1 MDRKALTNSGHF
13 PTLIAAFLYFDVS
26 FMVWVLLGPL
36 APFISQELHLTP
48 AQKGLLTA
56 VPLLGGSLF
65 RPVLA
70 AIADRIGGRKT
81 GLFGMFITLLPLV
94 LCWHFAHQLWHYYA
108 AGFLL
113 GIAGASFGV
122 ALPLASRWYPP
133 EQQGLV
139 MGIAGAGNSGTV
151 LATLFAP
158 RLAQHFGLH
167 TTFVLAAIPLL
178 TVMLIFFVC
187 AKDNPA
193 QKVAASLSDYAALM
207 KEGDTYWMSFFYSL
221 TFGGFVGLTSYLT
234 LFFSDQYH
242 LSKVRAGDFTTLVVI
257 AGSLLRPVGGWLA
270 DRLGGYR
277 FLIML
282 LAGAG
287 FAFGIMSTLPPLAA
301 GTAILFC
308 AMGMLGMGNG
318 AVFQLVPLRFTTR
331 VGIIT
336 GLVGAAGGLGGFFV
350 PFGLGYLKGR
360 TGYYGTGFAVYA
372 GIFFIASVALLAL
385 GRRWVRTWPR
395 EQVGLAAIFGLG
407 IPRETYAA
415 VPLPAEGD

>member
-1 MDRKALTNSGHF
+1 MDRKSIMKSGHF
-13 PTLIAAFLYFDVS
+13 PTLISALLYFDVS

-36 APFISQELHLTP
+36 APFIAQELHLTP

-56 VPLLGGSLF
+56 VPLLGGSIF
-65 RPVLA
+65 RPILA
-70 AIADRIGGRKT
+70 AIADRFGGRKT
-81 GLFGMFITLLPLV
+81 GLFGMAITVVPLLLG
-94 LCWHFAHQLWHYYA
+94 WHFATELWHYYL

-158 RLAQHFGLH
+158 RLAKAFGLH
-167 TTFVLAAIPLL
+167 PTFLIAAIPLL
-178 TVMLIFFVC
+178 TVLAIYAFC
-187 AKDNPA
+187 AKDNPK
-193 QKVAASLSDYAALM
+193 QQIAASWSDYGGLFREA
-207 KEGDTYWMSFFYSL
+207 DTYWMSFFYSL

-234 LFFSDQYH
+234 IFFSDQYH
-242 LSKVRAGDFTTLVVI
+242 LSKVQAGDFTTIVVI

-270 DRLGGYR
+270 DRMGGYR
-277 FLIML
+277 FLLML

-287 FAFGIMSTLPPLAA
+287 TAFAVMSTLPPLAA
-301 GTAILFC
+301 GTAVLFL

-336 GLVGAAGGLGGFFV
+336 GIVGAAGGLGGFFV
-350 PFGLGYLKGR
+350 PFALGYLKGR
-360 TGYYGTGFAVYA
+360 TGYYGTGFAVYSA
-372 GIFFIASVALLAL
+372 IFFVAAFTLLAL
-385 GRRWVRTWPR
+385 GRRWLQTWPR
-395 EQVGLAAIFGLG
+395 EQARFAAIFAFPRPRTADGSGLAA
-407 IPRETYAA
+407 A
-415 VPLPAEGD
+415 D

>member
-1 MDRKALTNSGHF
+1 MDRKSIMKSGHF

-56 VPLLGGSLF
+56 VPLLGGSIF
-65 RPVLA
+65 RPILA
-70 AIADRIGGRKT
+70 AIADRFGGRRT
-81 GLFGMFITLLPLV
+81 GLFGMAITLVPLV
-94 LCWHFAHQLWHYYA
+94 IGWHFATQLWHYYL

-151 LATLFAP
+151 MATLFAP
-158 RLAQHFGLH
+158 RLAKAFGMH
-167 TTFVLAAIPLL
+167 PTFLIAAIPLL
-178 TVMLIFFVC
+178 TVIVIFALC
-187 AKDNPA
+187 AKDNPK
-193 QKVAASLSDYAALM
+193 QPIAASWSDYAGLFREA
-207 KEGDTYWMSFFYSL
+207 DTYWMSFFYSL

-234 LFFSDQYH
+234 IFFTDQYH
-242 LSKVRAGDFTTLVVI
+242 LSKVQAGDFTTIVVI

-270 DRLGGYR
+270 DHLGGYR
-277 FLIML
+277 FLLML

-287 FAFGIMSTLPPLAA
+287 TAFAVMSTLPSLAV
-301 GTAILFC
+301 GTAVLFL

-318 AVFQLVPLRFTTR
+318 AMFQLVPLRFTTR

-336 GLVGAAGGLGGFFV
+336 GIVGGAGGLGGFFV

-360 TGYYGTGFAVYA
+360 TGVYGPGFAVYSA
-372 GIFFIASVALLAL
+372 IFFVAAALLLAL
-385 GRRWVRTWPR
+385 GRYWLQTWPR
-395 EQVGLAAIFGLG
+395 EQAKFAAIFAFPRPRTADGSGLAA
-407 IPRETYAA
+407 A
-415 VPLPAEGD
+415 D